1 MNYYKIVLTS
11 FFLTVGFVMNIQ
23 AQVDKDSELFKTLKS
38 NDSLLFEVSF
48 NQCKL
53 AAINSII
60 ADDLEFY
67 HDQGGVTNS
76 KEKFMEVMKKG
87 ICSDSNTTKSR
98 RELVPNSLDVYP
110 LYSNGAL
117 YGALQNG
124 EHQFYESYN
133 GQPEVSGSIAKFS
146 HLWLKEGDNWMLKR
160 VISFDHKMPKSK

>member
-1 MNYYKIVLTS
+1 MKKEYKKLV
-11 FFLTVGFVMNIQ
+11 NK
-23 AQVDKDSELFKTLKS
+23 KDALLKS
-38 NDSLLFEVSF
+38 SEKSPWNKLGQHKDRSLGIVACGIGYNYVMENL
-48 NQCKL
+48 
-53 AAINSII
+53 

-76 KEKFMEVMKKG
+76 KEEFMEVMKKG
-87 ICSDSNTTKSR
+87 ICGESNTTKSR

-133 GQPEVSGSIAKFS
+133 SQPEVSGSIAKFS